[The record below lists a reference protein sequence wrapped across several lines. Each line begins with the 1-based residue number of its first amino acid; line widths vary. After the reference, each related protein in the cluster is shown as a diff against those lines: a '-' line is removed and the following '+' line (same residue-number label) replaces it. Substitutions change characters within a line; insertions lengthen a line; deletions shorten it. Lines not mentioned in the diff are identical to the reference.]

1 MKVPVSTAQEPVP
14 TNRPVVTG
22 PIRLL
27 DHEPDLAAAL
37 PGAQREIARRA
48 AIARAERRR
57 AGAWQP
63 EAMLHACLCGVVLRG
78 LAAREVSAAGTVSAQ
93 LFGPGDVIAA
103 TGAEDVG
110 LVPATV
116 SWFVIEPLVVAWLGE
131 QFEQALRQWPALNRA
146 LFQRLSDASM
156 RASFTQNLA
165 QLTRVHDRV
174 LVLLWHLAERFGRV
188 TPDGVVVPLRL
199 THRMIA
205 RLVGARRPSVTTAI
219 AALER
224 TGTIERRADGA
235 IVLHDRPGAALLRAV
250 PSAAGPWSG
259 RAGRD
264 IVLDDLRMQWHQ
276 RATPTQADELS
287 SAAP

>member
-1 MKVPVSTAQEPVP
+1 
-14 TNRPVVTG
+14 
-22 PIRLL
+22 
-27 DHEPDLAAAL
+27 
-37 PGAQREIARRA
+37 
-48 AIARAERRR
+48 
-57 AGAWQP
+57 
-63 EAMLHACLCGVVLRG
+63 
-78 LAAREVSAAGTVSAQ
+78 
-93 LFGPGDVIAA
+93 
-103 TGAEDVG
+103 
-110 LVPATV
+110 
-116 SWFVIEPLVVAWLGE
+116 
-131 QFEQALRQWPALNRA
+131 
-146 LFQRLSDASM
+146 M

-224 TGTIERRADGA
+224 TGTIERRGDGA
-235 IVLHDRPGAALLRAV
+235 IVLHDQPRAALLRAV
-250 PSAAGPWSG
+250 RSGGGPWSG

-276 RATPTQADELS
+276 RATSTQADDLS